1 MQHDKISGLKD
12 EINGLKDEI
21 RRQQLNRRDQTL
33 QAAPFTRDL
42 LDFGFSPHFYRRSGI
57 KTLADLLEYD
67 ENHLLNI
74 PNIGRRAIDKIE
86 ERLDMMGLSL
96 GMDLRNMSAQ
106 DFDALVENLNDFLP
120 SDDSLNNKSV
130 KQLKIKIQQLKEKV
144 IRLSTENAQLRHQ
157 RSVQNQDM
165 MSKETLLRRITSL
178 ENLVMYYK
186 KERFSGNNDIA
197 ANEPLE

>member
-1 MQHDKISGLKD
+1 M
-12 EINGLKDEI
+12 
-21 RRQQLNRRDQTL
+21 
-33 QAAPFTRDL
+33 
-42 LDFGFSPHFYRRSGI
+42 
-57 KTLADLLEYD
+57 EYD
-67 ENHLLNI
+67 GKRLLSI

-165 MSKETLLRRITSL
+165 MSKEALLRRITSL

-186 KERFSGNNDIA
+186 QERFSGNNDIA